1 VAFQNAQQ
9 ARVLL
14 GPLSLSASLRSAGF
28 THTHDTADTT
38 TLADTARASILT
50 LETSQWAFDGPLDTL
65 TTANLPYDILTDNWK
80 AAEQPITYAPGGL
93 TFNSPVILASA
104 IETNISLMS
113 PLTDSNNW
121 SATGQTNGAT
131 DVGLS
136 LDDGLTAITID
147 TTGTARDHGAATANG
162 GVAQIHVTAFSGFTS
177 NTTRIEH
184 SVDGV
189 GSWSVLA
196 TFTAATGL
204 TSERIVVAAG
214 TTVRRYLRVVDVKV
228 GAGSTNRQVS
238 FARR

>member
-28 THTHDTADTT
+28 THTHDTADVT
-38 TLADTARASILT
+38 TLINSAKVSILT

-80 AAEQPITYAPGGL
+80 AAEQPITYAPAGL
-93 TFNSPVILASA
+93 TFGTPVILAAA

-136 LDDGLTAITID
+136 LDDGLTAITAD
-147 TTGTARDHGAATANG
+147 GNGTARDHGAATANG
-162 GVAQIHVTAFSGFTS
+162 GIAPIHVTAFSGFTS
-177 NTTRIEH
+177 NAVTIEH
-184 SVDGV
+184 SVDGST
-189 GSWSVLA
+189 SWATLA
-196 TFTAATGL
+196 TFATYTGL
-204 TSERIVVAAG
+204 TSERVVVAAG
-214 TTVRRYLRVVDVKV
+214 TTVRRHLRVVDDVT
-228 GAGSTNRQVS
+228 GTGSTNRPVF